1 MWKNEN
7 TDSGIL
13 RGSFICWT
21 WQLNSRAKEN
31 PFSSGERS
39 FLCGWGV
46 WENVFYLILTHCLQ
60 RSLIS
65 RRDKVNLGMWILRLR
80 LWLRAEWQG
89 GKYTAKSES
98 SRNRETNHREK
109 PNIPIKKGSGAMC
122 IGFWLMLGTSFF
134 DWFMCWVFNK
144 SGFDLGVCSSTL

>member
-1 MWKNEN
+1 MCKNEN

-13 RGSFICWT
+13 RGSFICYT

-31 PFSSGERS
+31 LFP
-39 FLCGWGV
+39 L
-46 WENVFYLILTHCLQ
+46 ENVLSWVDEVCE
-60 RSLIS
+60 
-65 RRDKVNLGMWILRLR
+65 KVLFPVPQPTSATVATLFKGEGNLLDDGFCVFAFGFAQNDR
-80 LWLRAEWQG
+80 G

-122 IGFWLMLGTSFF
+122 IGF
-134 DWFMCWVFNK
+134 
-144 SGFDLGVCSSTL
+144 